1 MAAEKG
7 ATRKG
12 SRKTAEGQRL
22 RIGGCVEEATAVVIV
37 IVEKL
42 VGGGEEAANVAKQ
55 FYNYVAG
62 SRSGEKYKCAS
73 NATIPGLYK

>member
-1 MAAEKG
+1 M
-7 ATRKG
+7 
-12 SRKTAEGQRL
+12 
-22 RIGGCVEEATAVVIV
+22 RIGGCGEEATAVARVV
-37 IVEKL
+37 VKL
-42 VGGGEEAANVAKQ
+42 VGGGEETNVAKQ

>member
-1 MAAEKG
+1 M
-7 ATRKG
+7 
-12 SRKTAEGQRL
+12 
-22 RIGGCVEEATAVVIV
+22 RIGGCGEEATAVARA
-37 IVEKL
+37 VEKL
-42 VGGGEEAANVAKQ
+42 VVGGGEETNVAKQ

>member
-1 MAAEKG
+1 M
-7 ATRKG
+7 
-12 SRKTAEGQRL
+12 
-22 RIGGCVEEATAVVIV
+22 RIGGCGEEATAVARA
-37 IVEKL
+37 VEKL
-42 VGGGEEAANVAKQ
+42 VGGGEGTNVAKQ